1 MCPLSPP
8 ADIPE
13 EFTAKSR
20 YLAGDNSM
28 NTLLRYCH
36 HAGMAYSVTLQ
47 VQRDLVSLQP
57 ETPEEEWK
65 ECSSHGETPE
75 SVNYSGV

>member
-13 EFTAKSR
+13 EFIAKSR

-36 HAGMAYSVTLQ
+36 HAGMGMRGNCGRCSRGCFKLKNELALDRDR
-47 VQRDLVSLQP
+47 QRGWS
-57 ETPEEEWK
+57 
-65 ECSSHGETPE
+65 
-75 SVNYSGV
+75 